1 MVNVFFLSPIYHL
14 LSTDFVQWGSK
25 CEYTGGGVEGRV
37 QDFKDLNV
45 WKKSHRLVLAV
56 YRITSSFPRSENFGL
71 ISQMRRS
78 AVSIAANIAEGF
90 RKRGKKD
97 KINFY
102 NISQGSLDELEYY
115 LILAV
120 DLKYCEKEEVVVSLV
135 GEIGRMLGAL
145 INSIEERL

>member
-1 MVNVFFLSPIYHL
+1 MERHI
-14 LSTDFVQWGSK
+14 
-25 CEYTGGGVEGRV
+25 

-45 WKKSHRLVLAV
+45 WKKSHQLVLEI
-56 YRITSSFPRSENFGL
+56 YRITSSFPHSENFGL

-78 AVSIAANIAEGF
+78 AISVAANIAEGF

-115 LILAV
+115 LILVV
-120 DLKYCEKEEVVVSLV
+120 DLKYCEKEEIITFLIRDIGKMLGSLV
-135 GEIGRMLGAL
+135 
-145 INSIEERL
+145 NSIEKVL